1 MSQPTKRLEDLDPIG
16 DVDKERGEFWIP
28 NPFTVNLTP
37 RNLSSYEPNQV
48 FLNMAKGYFADIG
61 YLSGADSEGD
71 GRGVMVADFIDDL
84 QPDLL
89 VLQSGGGPL
98 RLFANRFPPSSRLV
112 VSLVGKESNRF
123 GIGASVIAEVKGR
136 RLMRQMFP
144 TNNFSAAQASQVRF
158 GLGQAQKVDRL
169 LVKWP
174 FGKTQEFRS
183 VPVGAHIRITEGQSE
198 FEVLSTGQ
206 APSENP

>member
-1 MSQPTKRLEDLDPIG
+1 MSQPTTRLEDMAPIG
-16 DVDKERGEFWIP
+16 DVDADRGEFWIP

-48 FLNMAKGYFADIG
+48 FLNIAEGRFADIG
-61 YLSGADSEGD
+61 YLSGADSDGD
-71 GRGVMVADFIDDL
+71 GRGVMVADFTGDL

-98 RLFANRFPPSSRLV
+98 RLIANRFPPSSRLV
-112 VSLVGKESNRF
+112 VSLEGKESNRL
-123 GIGASVIAEVKGR
+123 GIGASVIAEVEGR
-136 RLMRQMFP
+136 RLVRQMFP
-144 TNNFSAAQASQVRF
+144 TNNFSAAQASQLRF

-198 FEVLSTGQ
+198 FEVLYTSK
-206 APSENP
+206 ARSANP